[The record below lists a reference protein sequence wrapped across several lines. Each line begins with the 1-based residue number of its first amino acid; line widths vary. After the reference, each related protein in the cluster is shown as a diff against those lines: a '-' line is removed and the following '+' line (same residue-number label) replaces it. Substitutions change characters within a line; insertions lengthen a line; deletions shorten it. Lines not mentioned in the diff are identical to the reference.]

1 VRYRSGPIF
10 WGLVLIGLGVLFLA
24 QQLSNGQFDAGEFL
38 RRWWPLLLVL
48 LGLWLVLQAFV
59 GNRWWTGG
67 GTAWGP
73 GPRGPGASG
82 AGPYGPG
89 PSGPGTSERLSLDLA
104 GATEAQIEVAFGA
117 GELVIG
123 RAPPDKLVDGAFD
136 GGVRPEIR
144 GPGRVRLGRE
154 MPLWGWGPGRWA
166 QGWHFG
172 VTGEVPLSLR
182 VETGA
187 SRNELDLSDLRVSHL
202 VIRSG
207 AAETVIRLPRAAGST
222 RGRID
227 TGAASI
233 RIFVPPDVA
242 LRIVGR
248 MQLGTND
255 IDTRRF
261 PRTTTGW
268 SSPDFDSAANRVE
281 LAISGGLATL
291 QVQ

>member
-1 VRYRSGPIF
+1 VRERSGPIF

-24 QQLSNGQFDAGEFL
+24 QQVSNGAFDAGEFL

-48 LGLWLVLQAFV
+48 LGVWLVLQAV
-59 GNRWWTGG
+59 IGNRSWTRGG
-67 GTAWGP
+67 MAWGP
-73 GPRGPGASG
+73 GPTGPGSGG
-82 AGPYGPG
+82 AGSSGPRT
-89 PSGPGTSERLSLDLA
+89 SGPGTSERLSLDLG
-104 GATEAQIEVAFGA
+104 GATNAEIEVAFGA

-123 RAPPDKLVDGAFD
+123 RASPGKLIEGTFD

-144 GPGRVRLGRE
+144 GPGRLRLGRE
-154 MPLWGWGPGRWA
+154 MPMWGWGPGRWA

-172 VTGEVPLSLR
+172 LTGDVPLSLK

-187 SRNELDLSDLRVSHL
+187 SRNELDLSDLRVSDL

-207 AAETVIRLPRAAGST
+207 AAETVLRLPRAAGNT
-222 RGRID
+222 RARID
-227 TGAASI
+227 TGAASL

-255 IDTRRF
+255 VDTRRF
-261 PRTTTGW
+261 PQTTTGW